1 MAAVPPQPLVCDVSG
16 LTGADL
22 HAVADLARLYAA
34 ARRLNLQ
41 LIVRNASA
49 ELVELVAF
57 VGLADVLRLELE
69 GEAEEGKERRG
80 VEEEGQLGDLPG

>member
-1 MAAVPPQPLVCDVSG
+1 MAAVPPKPLVCDAGG
-16 LTGADL
+16 LSGADL
-22 HAVADLARLYAA
+22 HAVADLARLHAA

-57 VGLADVLRLELE
+57 VGLSDVLRLELE
-69 GEAEEGKERRG
+69 GQSEEGKQRLG
-80 VEEEGQLGDLPG
+80 VEEERQLGDLPG